1 MVYKC
6 LVAPWVHRLL
16 AILLGAFS
24 ILIVWSE
31 ATIGIGSNSGKT
43 DLSPFSHVSPSLL
56 VQLVHCICCLPLCGQ
71 RKTAH
76 KTPAC

>member
-16 AILLGAFS
+16 AVVLGAFS

-43 DLSPFSHVSPSLL
+43 DLSPFSHVSPHSPVSLRTCSCTMTQEHMG
-56 VQLVHCICCLPLCGQ
+56 VIG
-71 RKTAH
+71 
-76 KTPAC
+76 